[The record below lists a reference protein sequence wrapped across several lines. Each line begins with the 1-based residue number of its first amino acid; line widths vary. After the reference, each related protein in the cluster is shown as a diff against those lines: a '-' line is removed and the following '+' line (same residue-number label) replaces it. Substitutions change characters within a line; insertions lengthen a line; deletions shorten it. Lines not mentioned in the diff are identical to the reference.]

1 MATAVEDGSTTQ
13 DPPGK
18 THRGLL
24 NLKKFETGF
33 EASLHEA
40 MATFADDMLDSPVNT
55 GQQRAVLKVV
65 AKSFQ
70 REIKAIY
77 KDDPDLKQQCEVP
90 RHLTENA
97 RKMIFGVYRADLP
110 YYFATKIRSIEDERW
125 RLFFTHRIL
134 LFHNHVS
141 INGKR
146 NMGLDGRISAG
157 EVYLQKS
164 DFDFIPVVARSHP
177 RPRIRM
183 GMPRPEVREE
193 SEEVPRK
200 QSDSSGKA
208 ARKRST
214 TKR

>member
-1 MATAVEDGSTTQ
+1 MSTRVEDGSLATTQ
-13 DPPGK
+13 DPPIK
-18 THRGLL
+18 THRPGGLL

-110 YYFATKIRSIEDERW
+110 YYFATKFEELKMMS
-125 RLFFTHRIL
+125 
-134 LFHNHVS
+134 
-141 INGKR
+141 G
-146 NMGLDGRISAG
+146 G
-157 EVYLQKS
+157 E
-164 DFDFIPVVARSHP
+164 SH
-177 RPRIRM
+177 
-183 GMPRPEVREE
+183 
-193 SEEVPRK
+193 
-200 QSDSSGKA
+200 SSF
-208 ARKRST
+208 S
-214 TKR
+214 

>member
-1 MATAVEDGSTTQ
+1 MATDVEDGSTTQ
-13 DPPGK
+13 DPPSK

-77 KDDPDLKQQCEVP
+77 KDDPDLKQQCAVP

-125 RLFFTHRIL
+125 RVFFTHRIL

-141 INGKR
+141 TKGKR

-164 DFDFIPVVARSHP
+164 DFDLIPVVARS
-177 RPRIRM
+177 RRRIRM
-183 GMPRPEVREE
+183 GMPRPEVTEE

-214 TKR
+214 SKR

>member
-1 MATAVEDGSTTQ
+1 MATGVEDGSTTQ
-13 DPPGK
+13 DPRIK

-24 NLKKFETGF
+24 NLKKFETSF
-33 EASLHEA
+33 EASLHDA
-40 MATFADDMLDSPVNT
+40 MATFAHDLLDTQVNT
-55 GQQRAVLKVV
+55 IQQRAVLKVV

-77 KDDPDLKQQCEVP
+77 KDDPDLEQQCAVS

-97 RKMIFGVYRADLP
+97 KKMIFGVYRADLP

-125 RLFFTHRIL
+125 RVFFTHRIL

-141 INGKR
+141 TKGKR
-146 NMGLDGRISAG
+146 NMGLDGRISTG

-164 DFDFIPVVARSHP
+164 DFELIPVVARS

>member
-1 MATAVEDGSTTQ
+1 
-13 DPPGK
+13 
-18 THRGLL
+18 
-24 NLKKFETGF
+24 
-33 EASLHEA
+33 
-40 MATFADDMLDSPVNT
+40 
-55 GQQRAVLKVV
+55 
-65 AKSFQ
+65 
-70 REIKAIY
+70 
-77 KDDPDLKQQCEVP
+77 
-90 RHLTENA
+90 
-97 RKMIFGVYRADLP
+97 MIFGVYRADLP

-141 INGKR
+141 TKGKR

-164 DFDFIPVVARSHP
+164 DFDLIPVVART

-183 GMPRPEVREE
+183 GMPRPEVTEE

-208 ARKRST
+208 ASKRSI

>member
-1 MATAVEDGSTTQ
+1 MASGVEDGSTTQ
-13 DPPGK
+13 DPPIK
-18 THRGLL
+18 SHRGLL

-40 MATFADDMLDSPVNT
+40 MATFAPDLLDTPVDT
-55 GQQRAVLKVV
+55 IQQRAVLKVV

-77 KDDPDLKQQCEVP
+77 KDDPDLKQQCAVP

-97 RKMIFGVYRADLP
+97 KKIIFGVYRADLP

-125 RLFFTHRIL
+125 RVFFTHRIL

-141 INGKR
+141 IKGKK
-146 NMGLDGRISAG
+146 NMGLDGKISAG

-164 DFDFIPVVARSHP
+164 DFDLIPCCTLETEDPYGYATAR
-177 RPRIRM
+177 
-183 GMPRPEVREE
+183 G
-193 SEEVPRK
+193 
-200 QSDSSGKA
+200 
-208 ARKRST
+208 
-214 TKR
+214 

>member
-1 MATAVEDGSTTQ
+1 MSTRVEDGSTTQ
-13 DPPGK
+13 DPPIK
-18 THRGLL
+18 THKGLL
-24 NLKKFETGF
+24 NLKKFERSF
-33 EASLHEA
+33 QASLDET
-40 MATFADDMLDSPVNT
+40 MATFAIDLLDSPVNT
-55 GQQRAVLKVV
+55 IQQRAVLKVL

-77 KDDPDLKQQCEVP
+77 KDDPDLVQQCQEP

-110 YYFATKIRSIEDERW
+110 YYFATKNRSIEDERW

-141 INGKR
+141 IKGKR
-146 NMGLDGRISAG
+146 IMGLDGRISAG
-157 EVYLQKS
+157 EVYLQKT
-164 DFDFIPVVARSHP
+164 DFELIPVVARS
-177 RPRIRM
+177 RRRLRM